1 MNILITK
8 MMTARFTT
16 ITDRERLCGGFDAI
30 SYLFQ
35 RIAESYPRHTFY
47 YIGASDLAGHCIAT
61 APNLKDLYTPIKAF
75 AKANGYDPIG
85 QDLEKTGKPFYQAAV
100 EYCKQNNLKFDL
112 ALFQYEQTFPIAHYA
127 DGYIS
132 ERTGQPLRT
141 LVSHRHSAHAFVV
154 ASDLNV
160 PLYLMVDDPRQINHL
175 PADIKPPVK
184 IFAQCKGI
192 DKTRF
197 YTDKVNKKEVETVME
212 YAELEKFYLL
222 KKERIDFTN
231 PDDVSPNPL
240 EHYKK
245 DIEFTMT
252 LNGNNL
258 DRYNFVKEWVLPY
271 RPDQIVYG
279 KWTEGEVGKKVA
291 EDGNEK
297 NFVRRGMS
305 EMEDIMWRSKYTLVA
320 PPSAKT
326 ANFVTQKVYSML
338 YYGILP
344 FWVKGTYDTDN
355 FYTDIDDFLKVD
367 SSKQLWERIDYLEK
381 NPDEYK
387 KQLKLA
393 YDALKPEYFENDFVH
408 RIFDCILKWK

>member
-35 RIAESYPRHTFY
+35 RIAESYPQHTFY
-47 YIGASDLAGHCIAT
+47 YIGASDLEGHCIAT

-258 DRYNFVKEWVLPY
+258 DRYNFVKEWVFPY